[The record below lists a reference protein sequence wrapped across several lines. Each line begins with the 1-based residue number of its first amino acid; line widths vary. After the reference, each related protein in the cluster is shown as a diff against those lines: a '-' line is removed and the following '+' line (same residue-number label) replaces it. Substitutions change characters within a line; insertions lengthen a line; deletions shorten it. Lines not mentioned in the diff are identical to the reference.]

1 MPKFE
6 ILSIK
11 EDDDQSDRISC
22 KHEEVFPNR
31 QVLKISVTSK
41 KNMTIHAKAA
51 NNHTATII
59 NVFGIDIDSLIEFLQ
74 EARTFVS
81 EEEMVNKL
89 MGRK

>member
-11 EDDDQSDRISC
+11 EDGEQSDRLSC
-22 KHEEVFPNR
+22 KHVEVFPNK
-31 QVLKISVTSK
+31 QVLKISVTAK
-41 KNMTIHAKAA
+41 KNLVIHAKAA
-51 NNHTATII
+51 NNHTATVI

-81 EEEMVNKL
+81 EEEMVLKL